1 MLRLS
6 GGHLASLFDLGLPIE
21 VAELPTDLAGL
32 DRLLAD
38 AALLEPTDARRG
50 GPPPLQ
56 RAHDHELDP

>member
-21 VAELPTDLAGL
+21 VADLAGL
-32 DRLLAD
+32 DRLVAD